1 MNGSIRERID
11 QLLQL
16 CGEDP
21 SAAFAAKHDAL
32 PLLRKLEGWLALRTD
47 GQLIFVDDVTGR
59 VLDDLPADWRT
70 EAHEVISRRYPD
82 LEK

>member
-1 MNGSIRERID
+1 MSESIRERIE

-21 SAAFAAKHDAL
+21 SAAFATKHGAL

-47 GQLIFVDDVTGR
+47 GRLIFVDDVTGR
-59 VLDDLPADWRT
+59 VLDDLPVEWRA
-70 EAHEVISRRYPD
+70 EALDVIARRYPD